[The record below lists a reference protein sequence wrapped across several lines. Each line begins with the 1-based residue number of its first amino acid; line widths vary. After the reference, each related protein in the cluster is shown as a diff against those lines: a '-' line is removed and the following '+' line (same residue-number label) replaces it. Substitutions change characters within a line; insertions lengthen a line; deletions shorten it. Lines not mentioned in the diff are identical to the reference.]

1 MRKNLPSKLKRRAT
15 VANMCPR
22 IRIWSRCGH
31 PRSRNGV
38 SFLDGGILMGAAPPE
53 PARKPAAA
61 GL

>member
-22 IRIWSRCGH
+22 TWIRSRCGH

-38 SFLDGGILMGAAPPE
+38 SSLDAVILTGAARPR
-53 PARKPAAA
+53 PARKPTAA